1 MDKVYVFLADG
12 FEEIEGLTVV
22 DVLRRGQ
29 VEVTTVSVTGQQM
42 IMGSHKIPVLADGI
56 FEEMDLGDG
65 TVYVLPGGM
74 PGTLNL
80 GGHQGL
86 CQLLENAKK
95 EGKKLAA
102 ICAAPSVL
110 GQLGLLKGER
120 ATCHPGFEDKLVG
133 AVTTENTVEVSGQVT
148 TSRGMGT
155 AIPFA
160 LELLEQL
167 KGKEAADQVCKGLI
181 WKRRAEESF

>member
-1 MDKVYVFLADG
+1 MGGFGMDKVYVFLADG

-29 VEVTTVSVTGQQM
+29 VEVATVSVTGKQM
-42 IMGSHKIPVLADGI
+42 IMGSHRIPVLADGI

-86 CQLLENAKK
+86 CQLLINAKA

-110 GQLGLLKGER
+110 GQLGLLKGEA
-120 ATCHPGFEDKLVG
+120 ATCHPGFEDKLEG
-133 AVTTENTVEVSGQVT
+133 AFTTENTVEVSGQVT

-167 KGKEAADQVCKGLI
+167 KGRETVDQVCKGLI
-181 WKRRAEESF
+181 WER

>member
-22 DVLRRGQ
+22 DVLRRGK
-29 VEVTTVSVTGQQM
+29 VETVTVSVMGKQM
-42 IMGSHKIPVLADGI
+42 VMGSHNIPVLADCI
-56 FEEMDLGDG
+56 YEETDLTDG

-80 GGHQGL
+80 GAHQELGK
-86 CQLLENAKK
+86 LLVDAKAQ
-95 EGKKLAA
+95 GKKLAA

-110 GQLGLLKGER
+110 GGLELLKGER
-120 ATCHPGFEDKLVG
+120 ATCHPGFEDKLEG
-133 AVTTENTVEVSGQVT
+133 AAVTEHTVEVSGQVT

-155 AIPFA
+155 ALPFA
-160 LELLEQL
+160 LKLLEQP
-167 KGKEAADQVCKGLI
+167 KGTEAVEQVCKGLI
-181 WKRRAEESF
+181 WKN

>member
-56 FEEMDLGDG
+56 FEEMDLSDG

-86 CQLLENAKK
+86 CRLLENAKK